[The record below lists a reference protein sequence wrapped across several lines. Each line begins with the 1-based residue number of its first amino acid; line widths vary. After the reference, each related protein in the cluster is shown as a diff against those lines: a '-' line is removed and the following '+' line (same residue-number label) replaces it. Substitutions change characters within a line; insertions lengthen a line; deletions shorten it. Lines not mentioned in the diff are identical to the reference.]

1 MRNQIVRLGSLGLM
15 ECFKIPGEKT
25 VYRTITYAPS
35 VCETRGHRWV
45 LNLTTN
51 TARWFYCTE
60 KVSTW
65 NVVIEISRINE
76 NE

>member
-1 MRNQIVRLGSLGLM
+1 MKAKTVRLGSLGLM
-15 ECFKIPGEKT
+15 EEFKIPGEKT

-35 VCETRGHRWV
+35 VCETRGSRWV

-60 KVSTW
+60 RVSTW
-65 NVVIEISRINE
+65 NLLIEFSE
-76 NE
+76 KTEEM